1 MNITTLTQPGS
12 LSEWL
17 KTTAQEVALDLE
29 WSVDP
34 GSPRRD
40 RILSGAVTGKD
51 ENEVAFFGPEL
62 LPELLTA
69 KPDTTFYMH
78 YASSDLKHL
87 AWAGVELHHRYRC
100 RDTLILC
107 HLLDENGDHSLG
119 ELVKRHFGD
128 DYKAAFWG
136 KYKKAEDA
144 PEAELREYNARDV
157 HYTLKLSRLLGDELV
172 RDGVPS
178 SLIDHVH
185 DLQRSLLET
194 EVAGVAVDK
203 DYLLAKG
210 VELKTKIETLGPA
223 MREAAKAQIEEIEC
237 ELWCKEINKR
247 KTDAGRARVPKPEFS
262 FDSSKQLMTL
272 LYDKLA
278 LEKQYNE
285 KTKNL
290 TCDWDALEKLQEE
303 HPVIPLL
310 MQYREAQKIYGTYIE
325 GTLERMHDGRVY
337 PSFNV
342 CGTATGRISHSDPNL
357 GNLPRAG
364 GVRGIF
370 VPDDAHVF
378 VSADFS
384 QLEVCLSAHFTQDR
398 NLLRIVNEGASQH
411 DITAASLGIE
421 RQLAK
426 TLNFAAQYSCSAYKM
441 AKILGVSPAKGKEV
455 YEKYWDTYSGQ
466 RALID
471 ECAAKVDR
479 GEPIISPFGR
489 RRRFEV
495 RKRQPWDGAYRQ
507 AFNALVQGTGSDL
520 TSRAFYL
527 TDQRLRRAGIGRGL
541 FTVHDEIVVQAQKGY
556 EDEAQKILLDIMCEV
571 GVELGLSVSLKAQGS
586 GPMERWLD

>member
-17 KTTAQEVALDLE
+17 KTTAPDIALDLE
-29 WSVDP
+29 WTVDG

-40 RILSGAVTGKD
+40 QIISGAVTGRD

-107 HLLDENGDHSLG
+107 HLLDENGDHGLG
-119 ELVKRHFGD
+119 DLVKRYYGD
-128 DYKAAFWG
+128 DYKAEFWA

-144 PEAELREYNARDV
+144 PEAELREYNAKDV
-157 HYTLKLSRLLGDELV
+157 HYTLMLSRLL
-172 RDGVPS
+172 RDGLRADGIPT
-178 SLIDHVH
+178 SLVDHVH
-185 DLQRSLLET
+185 SLQSSLLAT
-194 EVAGVAVDK
+194 EIAGVAVDK

-210 VELKTKIETLGPA
+210 VELKTKIEKLRPE
-223 MREAAKAQIEEIEC
+223 MRTIVQAEIEGIEC
-237 ELWCKEINKR
+237 DLWCKEIDKR
-247 KTDAGRARVPKPEFS
+247 KTDAGRARVQKPEFS
-262 FDSSKQLMTL
+262 FDSPKQLTTL

-290 TCDWDALEKLQEE
+290 TCDWDALEKLQDE

-310 MQYREAQKIYGTYIE
+310 MQYREAQKVYGTYIE
-325 GTLERMHDGRVY
+325 GTLERMHDGRVF
-337 PSFNV
+337 PSFN
-342 CGTATGRISHSDPNL
+342 CSGTATGRISHSDPNL
-357 GNLPRAG
+357 GNLPRSG
-364 GVRGIF
+364 GIRGIF
-370 VPDDAHVF
+370 IPDPGHVF
-378 VSADFS
+378 ISADFS
-384 QLEVCLSAHFTQDR
+384 QLEVCLSAHFTRDP

-441 AKILGVSPAKGKEV
+441 AKILGVPPAKGKEV
-455 YEKYWDTYSGQ
+455 YEKYWSTYAGQ

-471 ECAAKVDR
+471 ECAAKVDT
-479 GEPIISPFGR
+479 GEPIVSPFGR

-495 RKRQPWDGAYRQ
+495 RRRQPWDGAYRQ

-527 TDQRLRRAGIGRGL
+527 TDQRLRSAGIGRGL
-541 FTVHDEIVVQAQKGY
+541 FTVHDEVIVQAQKGH
-556 EDEAQKILLDIMCEV
+556 EAEAEKILVDTMCEV
-571 GVELGLSVSLKAQGS
+571 GVELGLSVELKAQGS
-586 GPMERWLD
+586 GPMSRWCD